1 MVRGRG
7 RKKRGMSNQRE
18 GGRESVRETDVMERE
33 EVKVGKGRK
42 GKVQ

>member
-1 MVRGRG
+1 MRGRG
-7 RKKRGMSNQRE
+7 RKKRGMSNERE
-18 GGRESVRETDVMERE
+18 GGREQPREADVMERE